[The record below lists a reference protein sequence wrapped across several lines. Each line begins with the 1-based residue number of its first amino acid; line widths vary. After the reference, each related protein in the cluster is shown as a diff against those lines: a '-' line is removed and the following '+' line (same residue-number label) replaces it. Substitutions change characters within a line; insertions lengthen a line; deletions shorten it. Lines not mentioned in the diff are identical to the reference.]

1 MFVSGE
7 IQIINEKELGAK
19 YILCMLQF
27 FFFKYGCQFFFLS
40 LTSKNTFKSLW
51 ERHCMLKKKKFEFPA
66 VLVLELTSVKH
77 LDAAQI

>member
-27 FFFKYGCQFFFLS
+27 FFLNMAVNFFSYL
-40 LTSKNTFKSLW
+40 
-51 ERHCMLKKKKFEFPA
+51 
-66 VLVLELTSVKH
+66 
-77 LDAAQI
+77 